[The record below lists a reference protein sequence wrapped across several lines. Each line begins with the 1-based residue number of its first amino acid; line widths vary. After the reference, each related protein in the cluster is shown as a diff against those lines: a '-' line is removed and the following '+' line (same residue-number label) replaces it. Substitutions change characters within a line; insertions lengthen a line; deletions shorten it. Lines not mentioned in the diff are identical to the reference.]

1 MPADKRR
8 AIESCVRGKLS
19 HVKIYEAQ
27 QHSEKYQLVF
37 HEKENDRQG
46 Y

>member
-1 MPADKRR
+1 MISILPD
-8 AIESCVRGKLS
+8 
-19 HVKIYEAQ
+19 AQ